1 MSLRFLSFVRHLSTG
16 ARLGLFCLFCL
27 PGVVAAQTAALPAG
41 VFVDIDA
48 TNTAAAAGSPS
59 PFFTDSVTDAGF
71 TSGALWRR
79 RTGFGFTVAGAREIF
94 EKDANGG
101 VGDAA
106 TLVTTVSG
114 LTPGASYGVH
124 VAFLSVASE
133 SWRVRAGLSADALTL
148 FTPTAPAGRITSY
161 GVSGESGSNRT
172 QYLGFVGNATADANG
187 VLRLF
192 ADDGDGTATNWTNR
206 TWLEGFLVGQPLADP
221 PASVIPGGATAIAPD
236 GAWTWFNDERAII
249 HQGSLFSGYVLSD
262 GRYGVTRYDFA
273 DGKAYHMI
281 ISTSS
286 SQQQDDHNNPSLT
299 VLPDG
304 RILAVYSKHVGPAVF
319 YQRTSNVPRPATNA
333 DWGAEITRT
342 VPASNTYANTYRLSG
357 ENNAIYNFHRCI
369 NFNPTLTISTDG
381 GATWGASRQLVG
393 TGSGSTRPY
402 PRYVSNGAD
411 RIDFIY
417 TDGHPRDV
425 NNSVYHLTY
434 RAGAFYKT
442 DGTFVDSLA
451 NIPLD
456 HDGGERGSVIYQY
469 STAPWGAGQGP
480 DDWIPNARGWTWD
493 VHYDR
498 DGRPVCVFQVQIGTD
513 STWAS
518 SRIYYYYARWTGTQW
533 QRRFIAQAGR
543 GIYAAESDYGGG
555 MCLDPADPRVVYIS
569 TNAASPFALSDVNNV
584 PLNTNAR
591 FEIWRGFT
599 ADGGL
604 TFTWTPVTQ
613 NSAADNLRP
622 IVPQN
627 HGRTECVLWFYGTY
641 TTYTNYAT
649 QVVGRLGAPATSYVA
664 WAASNPLGNAVGPVD
679 DPDADGVPNL
689 FEYALSGAP
698 ANPAS
703 APRLN
708 FDGAACEFP
717 FDPARPD
724 VELALERSVDLY
736 DWRRVAVLRGVGLP
750 SVAESGYTLEMP
762 VSSGRARLRLPAG
775 PSPAAVFFR
784 LSADLVR

>member
-1 MSLRFLSFVRHLSTG
+1 M
-16 ARLGLFCLFCL
+16 
-27 PGVVAAQTAALPAG
+27 ALPTG

-48 TNTAAAAGSPS
+48 NNTSAVGGSPS
-59 PFFTDSVTDAGF
+59 PFYTDSATDAGF
-71 TSGALWRR
+71 TSGVLWRR

-106 TLVTTVSG
+106 ALVTTVSG
-114 LTPGASYGVH
+114 LTPGGSYGVY
-124 VAFLSVASE
+124 VGFLSVASE
-133 SWRVRAGLSADALTL
+133 SWRVKAGLSADALTL
-148 FTPTAPAGRITSY
+148 FTPTSPAGMVTSY
-161 GVSGESGSNRT
+161 GISGESGSNRT

-187 VLRLF
+187 VLRLYS
-192 ADDGDGTATNWTNR
+192 DDGDGTAINWTNR
-206 TWLEGFLVGQPLADP
+206 SWLEGFLIGQPMTDP
-221 PASVIPGGATAIAPD
+221 PPPPAIPASATAIAPD
-236 GAWTWFNDERAII
+236 GAWTWFNDERAIV

-262 GRYGVTRYDFA
+262 GRYGVTRYDLA
-273 DGKAYHMI
+273 DGKAYHMV

-286 SQQQDDHNNPSLT
+286 SQQKDDHNNPSLT

-319 YQRTSNVPRPATNA
+319 YQRTSTVPRPATVA

-369 NFNPTLTISTDG
+369 NFNPTLTISNDG
-381 GATWGASRQLVG
+381 GVTWGTSRQLVG

-402 PRYVSNGAD
+402 PRYVSNGVD
-411 RIDFIY
+411 QIDFIY

-442 DGTFVDSLA
+442 DGAFVDSLA

-456 HDGGERGSVIYQY
+456 HDGGERGSVIYQF
-469 STAPWGAGQGP
+469 SSAAWGAGQGA

-498 DGRPVCVFQVQIGTD
+498 DNRPVCVFQAQVGTD
-513 STWAS
+513 ATWSS
-518 SRIYYYYARWTGTQW
+518 SRIYYYYARWTGTRW
-533 QRRFIAQAGR
+533 QKRFIAQAGR

-555 MCLDPADPRVVYIS
+555 MCLDPDDPRVVYIS
-569 TNAASPFALSDVNNV
+569 TNAASPFALADVGNV
-584 PLNTNAR
+584 PLSANAR

-604 TFTWTPVTQ
+604 TFSWTPVTQ

-622 IVPQN
+622 IVPKN
-627 HGRTECVLWFYGTY
+627 HGRTECLLWFYGTY
-641 TTYTNYAT
+641 TSYTNYST
-649 QVVGRLGAPATSYVA
+649 QVVGRLGTPATSYVA
-664 WAASNPLGNAVGPVD
+664 WAAVNPLGGAVAPGA
-679 DPDADGVPNL
+679 DPDADGVSNL
-689 FEYALSGAP
+689 FEYALSGEP
-698 ANPAS
+698 ANPSS

-717 FDPARPD
+717 FDPARSD
-724 VELALERSVDLY
+724 VELALERSADLY
-736 DWRRVAVLRGVGLP
+736 DWRRVAVLRAVGLP
-750 SVAESGYTLEMP
+750 SFAEAGYTLEMP
-762 VSSGRARLRLPAG
+762 AASGLARLRLPAS
-775 PSPAAVFFR
+775 PSPATMFFR